1 MASFGLFVDVYPCAR
16 AKNIL
21 NWFQMWAET
30 VLGVFC
36 LEILSELLS
45 LHVEE

>member
-1 MASFGLFVDVYPCAR
+1 MAVLASLLMSIHAR